1 MDITPLISADR
12 QVIQSYSPAGFKIS
26 GKMYQGAVIV
36 FPDRTLPW
44 NMASVHELK
53 VTDFAVFDKKEID
66 FLIVGCGA
74 KAERMEPPVVRA
86 LQTRGIVLETMD
98 TGAAC
103 RTYNALLADGR
114 RIAAA
119 LIPAEKSL

>member
-1 MDITPLISADR
+1 ADR
-12 QVIQSYSPAGFKIS
+12 QVIQSYSTVGFKVS
-26 GKMYQGAVIV
+26 GKMFQGSVIV
-36 FPDRTLPW
+36 FPDRALPW
-44 NMASVHELK
+44 QVDSVYDLK
-53 VTDFAVFDKKEID
+53 LADFAVFDKKDID

-74 KAERMEPPVVRA
+74 KAERMELPIIHA
-86 LQTRGIVLETMD
+86 IQTRGILLETME

-119 LIPAEKSL
+119 LIPAEKPL

>member
-1 MDITPLISADR
+1 MDITPLIGADR

-26 GKMYQGAVIV
+26 GAMYQGAVIV
-36 FPDRTLPW
+36 FPDRTLCW
-44 NMASVHELK
+44 NTESVHGLS
-53 VTDFAVFDKKEID
+53 VNDFTVFDKKEID
-66 FLIVGCGA
+66 FLIVGCGE
-74 KAERMEPPVVRA
+74 KAVRMEPPVIQA
-86 LQTRGIVLETMD
+86 LKTKGILLETME

-103 RTYNALLADGR
+103 RTYNVLMAEGR